1 MNHTAG
7 NIRSDDLNRN
17 MIESSKKPPQLMRVL
32 TSHNVC
38 YARFM
43 DKGFCPVNMIVFC
56 YGPDTKITF
65 LSETMNFLNQK

>member
-38 YARFM
+38 YARFLYT
-43 DKGFCPVNMIVFC
+43 DLCPGIYDGKLRFYPKFKLSIIN
-56 YGPDTKITF
+56 ITV
-65 LSETMNFLNQK
+65 